1 MAGDYSDIVDSN
13 GEIIQVS
20 ADGSADG
27 VRMVQDGQ
35 QLVVVDEDALTVFAT
50 KTGQTLEELEPVRSL
65 VTGGNLNNVPQFG
78 QYGDVQFQSID
89 AQNLKLG
96 NFPEAQELSE
106 AYFQNFYRDSAD
118 QVERIQHGIATSKS
132 VAGDSLTAYLD
143 SDGNIAAD
151 VTAVNSEL
159 SDTGLITTA
168 EFTELQSESETVA
181 PPVDDTASN
190 VENPAPTEDPTDNYQ
205 TNF

>member
-1 MAGDYSDIVDSN
+1 MAGDYNDIVDSN

-20 ADGSADG
+20 ADDSADG
-27 VRMVQDGQ
+27 VRLVQDGQ
-35 QLVVVDEDALTVFAT
+35 QLVVVDEDALTVFST
-50 KTGQTLEELEPVRSL
+50 RTGQTLEDFEPVRSL

-78 QYGDVQFQSID
+78 QYGDMQFQSID

-96 NFPEAQELSE
+96 NFPEAQALSE

-118 QVERIQHGIATSKS
+118 QVERIHHGIATSKA
-132 VAGDSLTAYLD
+132 VAGDSMTAYLD

-168 EFTELQSESETVA
+168 EFTELQSGSETEAQAADDSDTGSEESA
-181 PPVDDTASN
+181 PA
-190 VENPAPTEDPTDNYQ
+190 ADPTDSYQ